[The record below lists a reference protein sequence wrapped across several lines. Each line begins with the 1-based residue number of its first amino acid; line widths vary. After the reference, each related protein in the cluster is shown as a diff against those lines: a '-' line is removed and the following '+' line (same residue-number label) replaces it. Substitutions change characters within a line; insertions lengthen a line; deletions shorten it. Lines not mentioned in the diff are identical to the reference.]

1 MSSNLALARIFWEMA
16 EATLYLGEG
25 EFVARAYRT
34 AYEIIKNF
42 PGDIRE
48 FYEKEGKEG
57 LLSIK
62 GIGPAIAGKIAEYIE
77 TGEIKKHAE
86 LMAAVPP
93 GAMELMRIR
102 GIGPATARRLYEELG
117 IKGTEDLR
125 RALSEGRL
133 EGVHGFG
140 SARIEALKRALGLK
154 A

>member
-1 MSSNLALARIFWEMA
+1 VSSNLALARIFWEMA

-48 FYEKEGKEG
+48 FYDKEGKDG

-62 GIGPAIAGKIAEYIE
+62 GIGPAIAAKIAEYLE

-86 LMAAVPP
+86 LMSAVPK
-93 GAMELMRIR
+93 GAMALMRIR
-102 GIGPATARRLYEELG
+102 GVGPATARRLHDELG
-117 IKGTEDLR
+117 IKGPEELVVALR
-125 RALSEGRL
+125 EGRL
-133 EGVHGFG
+133 EGIKGFG
-140 SARIEALKRALGLK
+140 KSKIKALKEALGVK
-154 A
+154 